1 MQQDGEKTTKIFL
14 RARNVIS
21 DEGNEAEG
29 KRQGITRRTLRRIFI
44 CGRRGKSDAAGVLMS
59 PKGMFSAGVDDEED
73 ERDLRGVRE
82 SHQPRERCNSRGSA
96 LEKESGGNKGET
108 VVM

>member
-1 MQQDGEKTTKIFL
+1 
-14 RARNVIS
+14 
-21 DEGNEAEG
+21 
-29 KRQGITRRTLRRIFI
+29 
-44 CGRRGKSDAAGVLMS
+44 MS